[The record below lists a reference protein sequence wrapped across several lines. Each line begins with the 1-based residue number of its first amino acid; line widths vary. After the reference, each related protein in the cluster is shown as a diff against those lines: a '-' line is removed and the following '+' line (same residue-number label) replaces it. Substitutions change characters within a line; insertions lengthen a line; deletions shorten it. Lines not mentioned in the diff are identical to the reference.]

1 MHNKINPDRTAF
13 ICICFYEGRGKRT
26 SQDRLRTSQIKLEN
40 NSSGEWP
47 DYFTSWIDGLAEF
60 IIYSNDM
67 RELPNNL
74 LKKSEL
80 TACLCAPGVVA
91 EALEQLMRGDAG
103 QAELT
108 ACVRCDP
115 VLALRLRL
123 LPTDFSLAQ
132 PDLLRALLLAAPVAA
147 GAAQASYAARWR
159 QSISVAHLA
168 QALAVRSGLADAEA
182 AWTAGLAHNL
192 ADYLDTDIT
201 PSAHAADWL
210 NELDAD
216 GWLADAVR
224 YHAEPLAR
232 GRAAYPLVRIVQ
244 LAYQLVTRADA
255 VDSVDV
261 RAALATLQMGAGEA
275 AQLLADSQALARQLA
290 NRFGLIDAVAQTSSS
305 GFDRLARLYAGQAAQ
320 SALHSHFRR
329 ADGTGQVFT
338 LLQEALRALF
348 GIEHV
353 GLFAP
358 STDGSLRMTPLI
370 SAASGLGALAI
381 PPDDGHSAL
390 PRALARSAPQQFE
403 RGETDAALVDEQI
416 ARLLGVSRFLCQPL
430 ALHDGR
436 VGVLV
441 VGDAA
446 FGLSESPLWRFTLA
460 ECSEVLRP
468 LPAVVPAPAPASSP
482 APAVPVPAPGAA
494 TAAGDDIPRDRARR
508 AVHEVANPLTIMR
521 NYVNLLSDRLG
532 ADSAVQRDLGIIS
545 DEIERV
551 ARIVRGITATEE
563 IAAPAAALE
572 LVSVNSVVSELVRM
586 ALGTLFTPNK
596 VNVQIDLNPDVPPM
610 PLQKDLL
617 KQVLFNL
624 AKNAV
629 EAMHAGG
636 HLKFTTRL
644 VDADGQRQV
653 EIEVADTGPGLPSAV
668 ASHLFEP
675 VISEKGGDHAGLGLT
690 ISRSLIERMNGY
702 LSCSS
707 TPKGT
712 HFLIR
717 LPTLQNG
724 QAPLTTT
731 RYGSM

>member
-1 MHNKINPDRTAF
+1 
-13 ICICFYEGRGKRT
+13 
-26 SQDRLRTSQIKLEN
+26 
-40 NSSGEWP
+40 
-47 DYFTSWIDGLAEF
+47 
-60 IIYSNDM
+60 M
-67 RELPNNL
+67 RELSNNL

-91 EALEQLMRGDAG
+91 EALELLMRGEA
-103 QAELT
+103 ARTEFV
-108 ACVRCDP
+108 ACVRHDP
-115 VLALRLRL
+115 VLTLRLRL
-123 LPTDFSLAQ
+123 LPADFSTQ
-132 PDLLRALLLAAPVAA
+132 PDLLRALLLAAPVAT
-147 GAAQASYAARWR
+147 GTAQGIYAARWR
-159 QSISVAHLA
+159 QSVGVAQLA
-168 QALAVRSGLADAEA
+168 QALAVRSGAADAEA
-182 AWTAGLAHNL
+182 AWAAGLAHNL
-192 ADYLDTDIT
+192 ADYLEPD
-201 PSAHAADWL
+201 PAQSANVADWL
-210 NELDAD
+210 EEFDPD

-232 GRAAYPLVRIVQ
+232 GRAAHPLVRIVQ

-261 RAALATLQMGAGEA
+261 RAALAALHMGAGEA
-275 AQLLADSQALARQLA
+275 AQLLGDSQAQARQLA
-290 NRFGLIDAVAQTSSS
+290 QRFGLADAVVQAGTA

-320 SALHSHFRR
+320 SALHCHFRR
-329 ADGTGQVFT
+329 AAEPGQVFA

-348 GIEHV
+348 GVERA

-358 STDGSLRMTPLI
+358 AADGSLRMTSLMP
-370 SAASGLGALAI
+370 AAAGLNALAI

-416 ARLLGVSRFLCQPL
+416 ARLLGVVRFTCQPL
-430 ALHDGR
+430 PLHDGR
-436 VGVLV
+436 TGVLV
-441 VGDAA
+441 AGDALP
-446 FGLSESPLWRFTLA
+446 GLGLSPLWRFTLA
-460 ECSEVLRP
+460 ECAEALK
-468 LPAVVPAPAPASSP
+468 
-482 APAVPVPAPGAA
+482 PVPAAVAEPVPPPQAA
-494 TAAGDDIPRDRARR
+494 PSDAIPRDRVRR

-521 NYVNLLSDRLG
+521 NYVNLLSEKLG
-532 ADSAVQRDLGIIS
+532 TDSSVQRDLGIIG

-563 IAAPAAALE
+563 SLPPPANLE

-644 VDADGQRQV
+644 AMADGQRQV
-653 EIEVADTGPGLPSAV
+653 EIEVADTGPGLPPAV

-675 VISEKGGDHAGLGLT
+675 VVSEKGGDHAGLGLT
-690 ISRSLIERMNGY
+690 ISRSLVERMNGH
-702 LSCSS
+702 LSCTS
-707 TPKGT
+707 TPQGT
-712 HFLIR
+712 LFLIR

-731 RYGSM
+731 TRYGSM

>member
-1 MHNKINPDRTAF
+1 
-13 ICICFYEGRGKRT
+13 
-26 SQDRLRTSQIKLEN
+26 
-40 NSSGEWP
+40 
-47 DYFTSWIDGLAEF
+47 
-60 IIYSNDM
+60 M

-91 EALEQLMRGDAG
+91 EALELLMRGEAA
-103 QAELT
+103 QTEFI

-115 VLALRLRL
+115 VLALRLRSA
-123 LPTDFSLAQ
+123 DFSPQ
-132 PDLLRALLLAAPVAA
+132 QRDLLRALLLAAPIAA
-147 GAAQASYAARWR
+147 GAAQATHAARWR
-159 QSISVAHLA
+159 QSIGVAHLA
-168 QALAVRSGLADAEA
+168 QALGVRSGVADAEA

-192 ADYLDTDIT
+192 ADYLDTDIV
-201 PSAHAADWL
+201 PPAHPADWL
-210 NELDAD
+210 VELDAD

-224 YHAEPLAR
+224 YHAEPLTR
-232 GRAAYPLVRIVQ
+232 GRAAHPLARIVQ

-261 RAALATLQMGAGEA
+261 RAALAALQMGAGEA
-275 AQLLADSQALARQLA
+275 AQLLADSQAQARQLA
-290 NRFGLIDAVAQTSSS
+290 LRFGLLDAVAQTNGA

-320 SALHSHFRR
+320 SALHSYFRR
-329 ADGTGQVFT
+329 AQGAEQVFA
-338 LLQEALRALF
+338 LLQAALRGLF
-348 GIEHV
+348 GVERAA
-353 GLFAP
+353 LFAP
-358 STDGSLRMTPLI
+358 AVDGALRMTQWIP
-370 SAASGLGALAI
+370 AAAGLNALAI

-390 PRALARSAPQQFE
+390 PRALARSAPQRFE
-403 RGETDAALVDEQI
+403 RGEADAALVDEQI
-416 ARLLGVSRFLCQPL
+416 ARLLGVARFLCQPL
-430 ALHDGR
+430 QLDDGQ

-441 VGDAA
+441 VGDALPDLA
-446 FGLSESPLWRFTLA
+446 LSLLWQFTLA
-460 ECSEVLRP
+460 ECGEALM
-468 LPAVVPAPAPASSP
+468 
-482 APAVPVPAPGAA
+482 PAPGVAGVAPTPA
-494 TAAGDDIPRDRARR
+494 THGVQGDDIPRDRVRR
-508 AVHEVANPLTIMR
+508 AIHEVANPLTIMR

-532 ADSAVQRDLGIIS
+532 TDSAVQRDLGIIG

-551 ARIVRGITATEE
+551 ARIVRGIAAAEE
-563 IAAPAAALE
+563 AAAPVAEFE

-596 VNVQIDLNPDVPPM
+596 VNVQIDLNPDVPPL
-610 PLQKDLL
+610 PLHKDHL

-644 VDADGQRQV
+644 VMVDGQRQV
-653 EIEVADTGPGLPSAV
+653 EIEVADTGPGLPPAV

-675 VISEKGGDHAGLGLT
+675 VVSQKGGDHAGLGLS
-690 ISRSLIERMNGY
+690 ISRNLVERMNGQ
-702 LSCSS
+702 LSCASS
-707 TPKGT
+707 PQGT

-724 QAPLTTT
+724 QAPFTTT

>member
-1 MHNKINPDRTAF
+1 
-13 ICICFYEGRGKRT
+13 
-26 SQDRLRTSQIKLEN
+26 
-40 NSSGEWP
+40 
-47 DYFTSWIDGLAEF
+47 
-60 IIYSNDM
+60 
-67 RELPNNL
+67 
-74 LKKSEL
+74 
-80 TACLCAPGVVA
+80 VVA
-91 EALEQLMRGDAG
+91 EALELLMRGEAA
-103 QAELT
+103 QAEFA
-108 ACVRCDP
+108 ACMRCDP

-123 LPTDFSLAQ
+123 LLADFSPQ
-132 PDLLRALLLAAPVAA
+132 QQDLLRALLLAAPVAA

-159 QSISVAHLA
+159 QSIGVAHLA
-168 QALAVRSGLADAEA
+168 QALVVRSGAADAEA

-192 ADYLDTDIT
+192 SDYLDTDIV
-201 PSAHAADWL
+201 PPVHPADWL
-210 NELDAD
+210 IDLDTD

-232 GRAAYPLVRIVQ
+232 GRAAHPLVRIVQ

-261 RAALATLQMGAGEA
+261 RAALAALQMGAGEA
-275 AQLLADSQALARQLA
+275 AQLLADSQAQVRQLA
-290 NRFGLIDAVAQTSSS
+290 QRFGLLDAVVQTNGT

-320 SALHSHFRR
+320 SALHSYFRR
-329 ADGTGQVFT
+329 ARGGEQVFA
-338 LLQEALRALF
+338 LLQEALRGLF
-348 GIEHV
+348 GVERAA
-353 GLFAP
+353 LFAP
-358 STDGSLRMTPLI
+358 AVDGTLRMTRWIP
-370 SAASGLGALAI
+370 AADGLSALAI

-403 RGETDAALVDEQI
+403 RGEADAALVDEQI
-416 ARLLGVSRFLCQPL
+416 ARLLGVSTFLCQPL
-430 ALHDGR
+430 LLNHGLM
-436 VGVLV
+436 GVLV
-441 VGDAA
+441 VGDALPD
-446 FGLSESPLWRFTLA
+446 LSMSPLWNFTLA
-460 ECSEVLRP
+460 ECGEALMQAP
-468 LPAVVPAPAPASSP
+468 VPTAATPVPSAPA
-482 APAVPVPAPGAA
+482 
-494 TAAGDDIPRDRARR
+494 TQGDDIPRDRVRR
-508 AVHEVANPLTIMR
+508 AIHEVANPLTIMR

-532 ADSAVQRDLGIIS
+532 TDSAVQRDLGIIG

-563 IAAPAAALE
+563 TTLPAAALE

-596 VNVQIDLNPDVPPM
+596 VNVQIDLNPDVPPL

-644 VDADGQRQV
+644 AMADGQRQV
-653 EIEVADTGPGLPSAV
+653 EIEVADTGPGLPPAV
-668 ASHLFEP
+668 VSHLFEP
-675 VISEKGGDHAGLGLT
+675 VVSEKGGDHAGLGLS
-690 ISRSLIERMNGY
+690 ISRSLVERMNGH
-702 LSCSS
+702 LGCTS
-707 TPKGT
+707 TPQGT

-724 QAPLTTT
+724 QAPLTTA